1 MLLHGI
7 AEIRRV
13 DRIEELVIGQGVY
26 RIEVLRCTQSA
37 ALEPAF
43 QRETFTAC
51 AYERMDVELQPA
63 GSPRGAPLT
72 ATVWVRFPLP
82 GVADDA
88 LEDRVLDEA
97 RSALVEAVVRRAG

>member
-1 MLLHGI
+1 MSLQGI

-51 AYERMDVELQPA
+51 AYQRMDIEVQPA
-63 GSPRGAPLT
+63 GSPRSEPVT
-72 ATVWVRFPLP
+72 VTVWVRFPMP
-82 GVADDA
+82 DIRTDA

-97 RSALVEAVVRRAG
+97 RSVLFQEVERRAR